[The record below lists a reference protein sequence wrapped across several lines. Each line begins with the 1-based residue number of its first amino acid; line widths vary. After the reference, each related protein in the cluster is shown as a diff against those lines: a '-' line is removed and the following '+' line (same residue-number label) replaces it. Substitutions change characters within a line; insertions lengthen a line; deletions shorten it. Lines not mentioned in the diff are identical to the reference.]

1 MDYNYINAGGVV
13 TPDNIVKLTQGASPV
28 QIVLLILFGCLFFWC
43 IIWSVNWL
51 INLKMGELPKD
62 IKETKENLEQLNSR
76 LISMEGRMWSKDDL
90 RNAVNL
96 CIYEHTKECP
106 ARKRM
111 EQ

>member
-1 MDYNYINAGGVV
+1 MDYITMGGVM
-13 TPDNIVKLTQGASPV
+13 TPENIVKITQGATPL
-28 QIVLLILFGCLFFWC
+28 QIIILVLLGCLFFWAV
-43 IIWSVNWL
+43 IWCVNWL

-62 IKETKENLEQLNSR
+62 IKETKESLAQLNNR

-96 CIYEHTKECP
+96 CIYEHAKECP

>member
-62 IKETKENLEQLNSR
+62 IKEIKQKHDELKNG
-76 LISMEGRMWSKDDL
+76 LISIENRMWSKDDF
-90 RNAVNL
+90 RDTVNL
-96 CIYEHTKECP
+96 CILEHAKECP
-106 ARKRM
+106 ARKCAK
-111 EQ
+111 